1 MSIYVPVI
9 EKQSHFEHVQKQ
21 RGTKMLKQERQNNIL
36 ELIKARKYCTIK
48 FLSEQ
53 LFVASITIRRDLTE
67 MESAGLVTR
76 CYGGATIPHH
86 ENREVPFV
94 VRNKSNFAIKANL
107 AKRASK
113 LIRDGDVVFLD
124 ASSTVSH
131 ITDSLSP
138 EQNLTVITNSTFI
151 SEKLKEKHIRCY
163 LTGGMPVENSHAL
176 VGSIAEQ
183 TLSGLY
189 ANVCFFSAQGIDE
202 DGMISDQSEAES
214 SLRRLMIK
222 NSKKQYFLFDSSK
235 YNKRFAFKICDVN
248 NICGIITDLS
258 EIPFKSDNK

>member
-1 MSIYVPVI
+1 MI
-9 EKQSHFEHVQKQ
+9 KK
-21 RGTKMLKQERQNNIL
+21 ERQDTIVKIIR
-36 ELIKARKYCTIK
+36 EQKYCTVNY
-48 FLSEQ
+48 LSKQ
-53 LFVASITIRRDLTE
+53 LFVAPITVRRDLTE
-67 MESAGLVTR
+67 MESAGLVAR
-76 CYGGATIPHH
+76 CYGGVTIPEH

-94 VRNKSNFAIKANL
+94 IRNKSNFAIKANL
-107 AKRASK
+107 AKKASK

-131 ITDSLSP
+131 IADYLSA
-138 EQNLTVITNSTFI
+138 EQNLTIITNSTLI
-151 SEKLKEKHIRCY
+151 SEKLKEKRIRCY

-222 NSKKQYFLFDSSK
+222 NSKKQFFLFDSSK

>member
-1 MSIYVPVI
+1 MI
-9 EKQSHFEHVQKQ
+9 KK
-21 RGTKMLKQERQNNIL
+21 ERQDTIVKIIR
-36 ELIKARKYCTIK
+36 EQKYCTVNY
-48 FLSEQ
+48 LSKQ
-53 LFVASITIRRDLTE
+53 LFVAPITVRRDLTE
-67 MESAGLVTR
+67 MESEGLVIR
-76 CYGGATIPHH
+76 CYGGATIPDH

-94 VRNKSNFAIKANL
+94 VRNKSNFAIKATL
-107 AKRASK
+107 AKKASK
-113 LIRDGDVVFLD
+113 LLCDGDVVFLD

-131 ITDSLSP
+131 ITDYLSP
-138 EQNLTVITNSTFI
+138 EQNLTIITNSTLI

-163 LTGGMPVENSHAL
+163 VTGGMPVENSHAL